1 MMVIPINIQ
10 CWALNSYYIKG
21 CLYLACIAYSLL
33 NFIISVAQTVFLN
46 FEPIATSDLHTCINF
61 KASSC
66 AYVSSLFVV
75 LQRGLVRS
83 LGRGQGPLR

>member
-46 FEPIATSDLHTCINF
+46 FEPIATSDLHT
-61 KASSC
+61 
-66 AYVSSLFVV
+66 
-75 LQRGLVRS
+75 
-83 LGRGQGPLR
+83 